1 MNKDTKELQHRLNKD
16 YLTIDDVKQQGGVGK
31 VYLVVGND
39 LNTKYWFC
47 KNKYENILIPTNDE
61 SYDSEI
67 KHQFLIIGNGFD
79 LHCGMGSSYTN
90 FFNELFGISLGIKVN
105 ELIDSKWNTYSE
117 EEKKQ
122 KIAEYANKE
131 NQKMKRKF
139 ICCYFKKKDI
149 SKAYRCV
156 EENYLMC
163 CKKRILRNID
173 NVSQEKLTSILNQI
187 NEKIFEC
194 QGVMSKWNMIFFIA
208 KFFYLKK
215 NVANWSDVEKMIFY
229 VITLLFDEQKGLSNI
244 YFDRFVKTIFLANND
259 KRDLSNEV
267 LAELYKFE
275 KEFAKFIQEK
285 ETMDYYENAKKTIEQ
300 IVIKD
305 EKIKNSHIILDVF
318 DFNYSLNEYDAR
330 HFLNLNSR
338 ISIYDWTNI
347 HGIADYDRKF
357 DEELPA
363 PIFGVDLQE
372 LLSDSKQQVYKD
384 LRLKFTK
391 SYRLSTNHV
400 NLIRMKDFQKEVDV
414 ITVVGHSLDK
424 ADYSYFEAIFD
435 KYNLYSGEVRLE
447 FYYPQGITKAED
459 YTRSIDALLTY
470 YGQTLHDLHGESLFN
485 KLMLER
491 RLRVLPYGE

>member
-47 KNKYENILIPTNDE
+47 KNKHENILVPANDE

-79 LHCGMGSSYTN
+79 LHCGTGSSYTN
-90 FFNELFGISLGIKVN
+90 FFNELFGISLGIEVKK
-105 ELIDSKWNTYSE
+105 LTDSKWSTYSE
-117 EEKKQ
+117 EEKRN
-122 KIAEYANKE
+122 KIEEYVNKE
-131 NQKMKRKF
+131 NHKMK
-139 ICCYFKKKDI
+139 ISFKLRYLKEKDI
-149 SKAYRCV
+149 SKIYQYV
-156 EENYLMC
+156 EKSYLMR
-163 CKKRILRNID
+163 CKKKLLENTD
-173 NVSQEKLTSILNQI
+173 NVNQEKLISILNQI

-194 QGVMSKWNMIFFIA
+194 QRAVSKWNMIFFIA
-208 KFFYLKK
+208 KFFYLKE
-215 NVANWSDVEKMIFY
+215 NDANWSDVEKMIFY
-229 VITLLFDEQKGLSNI
+229 VITLLFSEQEDLSNI
-244 YFDRFVKTIFLANND
+244 FFDKFVKSIFSTD
-259 KRDLSNEV
+259 KDRRDLSNEV

-285 ETMDYYENAKKTIEQ
+285 ETINYYENAKKTIEQ

-305 EKIKNSHIILDVF
+305 EKAKDSQIMLDVF

-330 HFLNLNSR
+330 RFLNLNSR
-338 ISIYDWTNI
+338 ILIHDWTNI

-357 DEELPA
+357 NEEAPA
-363 PIFGVDLQE
+363 PIFGIDLQE
-372 LLSDSKQQVYKD
+372 LLNNSKQQVYKD

-400 NLIRMKDFQKEVDV
+400 NLIRMKDFQSAVDV
-414 ITVVGHSLDK
+414 ITVVGHSLDE

-447 FYYPQGITKAED
+447 FYYPQGITKEED
-459 YTRSIDALLTY
+459 YTRNIDALLTH
-470 YGQTLHDLHGESLFN
+470 YGQTLQESHGESLFN